1 MRTSRRHGARWALP
15 FAALVCAGASTLATL
30 GTGDASA
37 AVRPA
42 GQASTGQASTG
53 QASTGPVGAPY
64 RQAPRSAAAGGQYIS
79 FLFSRSEQTAS
90 DNCVPDDTGVAR
102 LDSVV
107 APYLRSLGFT
117 GTGTLVTAKTQASRT
132 LCVHNGDSLAESWSG
147 ATRLAQDY
155 GWSFGSAT
163 ATYPHNL
170 NKLTPAEAYAETCG
184 SAATL
189 DAHNMPGAHG
199 IIDYP
204 GAQASPEPL
213 QVKYGAKC
221 FAWGRLYAKSG
232 TTPQAAA
239 QTPPFWQLTRSLN
252 GGRCDQLSAPCAKGT
267 GSRYTP
273 PAAVIMLVNK
283 LKPGQ
288 WLTIQAYLLVTG
300 TNPPYLHNQ
309 TRWDCTSSDP
319 DLHWSNDNE
328 RYCYSDWQQIVQ
340 AVAARNDI
348 MVTNPLTVGI
358 AFGRPSHYK

>member
-1 MRTSRRHGARWALP
+1 MSTSGRYGPRWALSC
-15 FAALVCAGASTLATL
+15 AALACVGASTLATL
-30 GTGDASA
+30 GAGGAAA

-42 GQASTGQASTG
+42 
-53 QASTGPVGAPY
+53 
-64 RQAPRSAAAGGQYIS
+64 SAAAAVTPNRQTPPNATAGGQYVS
-79 FLFSRSEQTAS
+79 FLFSKTEQTAS
-90 DNCVPDDTGVAR
+90 DNCVPNDTGIAR
-102 LDSVV
+102 LDTVV
-107 APYLRSLGFT
+107 APYLQSLGFT

-132 LCVHNGDSLAESWSG
+132 LCVHSGDSLSESWSG

-155 GWSFGSAT
+155 GWTFGSAT

-170 NKLTPAEAYAETCG
+170 SNLTPAEAYAETCG

-204 GAQASPEPL
+204 GAQASPESL

-252 GGRCDQLSAPCAKGT
+252 GGHCAQQGAPCATIG
-267 GSRYTP
+267 GPPYTR
-273 PAAVIMLVNK
+273 PAAIIKLINK
-283 LKPGQ
+283 LQPGQ

-300 TNPPYLHNQ
+300 TNPPYTHNR
-309 TRWDCTSSDP
+309 TRWDCTSSNP
-319 DLHWSNDNE
+319 DLHWSTDNE
-328 RYCYSDWQQIVQ
+328 RYCYNDWQQIVQ

-348 MVTNPLTVGI
+348 MVTDPLTVGI